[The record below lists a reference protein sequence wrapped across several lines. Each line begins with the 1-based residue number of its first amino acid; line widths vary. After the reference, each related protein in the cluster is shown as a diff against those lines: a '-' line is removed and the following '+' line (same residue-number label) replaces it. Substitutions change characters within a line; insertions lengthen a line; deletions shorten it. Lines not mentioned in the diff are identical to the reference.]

1 MQEKLNETLDRRQVA
16 EKLVNERQNQ
26 LVNQTKI
33 VKESEVKI

>member
-1 MQEKLNETLDRRQVA
+1 MQEKLNETLDKRQVA

-33 VKESEVKI
+33 V

>member
-1 MQEKLNETLDRRQVA
+1 MQEKLNETLDKRQVA

>member
-26 LVNQTKI
+26 LVNQTKF
-33 VKESEVKI
+33 V